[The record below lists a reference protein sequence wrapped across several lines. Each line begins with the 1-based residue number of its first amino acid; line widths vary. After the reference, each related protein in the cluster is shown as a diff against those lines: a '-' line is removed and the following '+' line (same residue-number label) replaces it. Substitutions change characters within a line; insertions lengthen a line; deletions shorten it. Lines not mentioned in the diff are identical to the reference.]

1 MKDFLKRISVIV
13 MSFMVLFSTLSFTV
27 EKHICAG
34 EVRDISF
41 TGNLERCVMPS
52 SSDDINSFNFD
63 KEPCCKDI
71 KHSVDG
77 TNSEL
82 KVTPVVKIEVIQLAM
97 AFVYSYHNIFQEEY
111 DAKIHFNEYSPP
123 VLEKDIQVLFETFQ
137 I

>member
-1 MKDFLKRISVIV
+1 
-13 MSFMVLFSTLSFTV
+13 MVLFSTLSFTV

-41 TGNLERCVMPS
+41 TGNLERCIMPS
-52 SSDDINSFNFD
+52 SSEDINSFNID

-71 KHSVDG
+71 KYSVDS

-82 KVTPVVKIEVIQLAM
+82 KVTPIVKIEVIQLAI
-97 AFVYSYHNIFQEEY
+97 AFVYSYHSIFQEKYET
-111 DAKIHFNEYSPP
+111 KLHFNEYSPP
-123 VLEKDIQVLFETFQ
+123 VLEKDTQILFESFL